1 MRDAVHAFGAG
12 ADAMLAPPGTAEA
25 PPPMNLQRR
34 HFILATLAGSGV
46 LLTGCSTLEAVGALL
61 GNQLNFSQGQLQQ
74 ALNRNFPKHYD
85 KLGGLVS
92 MTLLNPRLSI
102 PQGSSRLRLDFDLG
116 VGALGGDSSRPDGH
130 FALTSALRWDSGT
143 RGLHLLDPALE
154 AVDVPA
160 LGGVMNSSA
169 RGLLNTWLAQYA
181 RDEPV
186 YRFDNSLLDR
196 LGSRRIGR
204 TDIENGQVTVHLDQ

>member
-1 MRDAVHAFGAG
+1 
-12 ADAMLAPPGTAEA
+12 MLT
-25 PPPMNLQRR
+25 RR
-34 HFILATLAGSGV
+34 HFLTVSLPVAGLALA
-46 LLTGCSTLEAVGALL
+46 GCSTLNAVTALL
-61 GNQLNFSQGQLQQ
+61 GNQVNFTQAQLQQ
-74 ALNRNFPKHYD
+74 SLNRNFPKHYD

-116 VGALGGDSSRPDGH
+116 IGALGSDSSRPSGH
-130 FALTSALRWDSGT
+130 FALSSALRYDPGT
-143 RGLHLLDPALE
+143 RGLHLQEPSIEL
-154 AVDVPA
+154 VNVPS
-160 LGGVMNSSA
+160 LGGMMNTTA
-169 RGLLNTWLAQYA
+169 RGLLNSWLADYA

-204 TDIENGQVTVHLDQ
+204 TDIENGQVVVHLGDN